1 MRGFIPWIG
10 GGETWA
16 CHKESVRGVR
26 TCGRKSAVAVPRARG
41 TVWNLLS
48 SRGEMP
54 STRRPCRLVRRNTAG
69 GVWIVR
75 E

>member
-26 TCGRKSAVAVPRARG
+26 TCGRKPAVAVPRAHC
-41 TVWNLLS
+41 VEPSEL
-48 SRGEMP
+48 SRGNAVDAAALP
-54 STRRPCRLVRRNTAG
+54 TGAP
-69 GVWIVR
+69 
-75 E
+75 